1 MTIITS
7 KTNPLIKKVK
17 KLQKKKYRKDSY
29 LIEGWHLFEE
39 AYQAGVQFGPIFI
52 LEEEKQRLP
61 ENLDYQLVSS
71 SILAELADSK
81 TPQGIVAEV
90 KRETLD
96 SPNLSKGKWL
106 YLEEVQDPG
115 NVGTMIRTADAAGFS
130 GVLVSPGTADI
141 YSPKTLR
148 SMQGSHWHLPIYEYS
163 LEELAH
169 ASHAPLLVTSLKD
182 QSQSYLDLPV
192 QDQLILL
199 MGNEGQ
205 GASDLAHKLADQT
218 VHIPMSGQAES
229 LNVAIAAGILL
240 FHFKNS

>member
-7 KTNPLIKKVK
+7 KTNPLIKKLK
-17 KLQKKKYRKDSY
+17 KLTKKKYRKDSY

-39 AYQAGVQFGPIFI
+39 AYQAGASFGPILI
-52 LEEEKQRLP
+52 LEEERHRLP
-61 ENLDYQLVSS
+61 ADVNYQVVSPAV
-71 SILAELADSK
+71 LAEVADSK

-90 KRETLD
+90 QREVQEAPDLTQ
-96 SPNLSKGKWL
+96 GKWL

-115 NVGTMIRTADAAGFS
+115 NVGTMIRTADAAGFT

-148 SMQGSHWHLPIYEYS
+148 SMQGSHWHLPIYEYP
-163 LEELAH
+163 LDQLAQE
-169 ASHAPLLVTSLKD
+169 AHAPLLVTSL
-182 QSQSYLDLPV
+182 QNRSQSYLDLAPLDAV
-192 QDQLILL
+192 ILL

-205 GASDLAHKLADQT
+205 GASEQAHSLADQT
-218 VHIPMSGQAES
+218 VHIPMAGQAES

>member
-17 KLQKKKYRKDSY
+17 KLQKKKHRRDSY

-39 AYQAGVQFGPIFI
+39 AYQAGVTFGPIFVI
-52 LEEEKQRLP
+52 EEELERLP
-61 ENLDYQLVSS
+61 EGLPYQLVSS
-71 SILAELADSK
+71 AILAELADSK

-90 KRETLD
+90 KHEEPPAVD
-96 SPNLSKGKWL
+96 VSQGMWL

-115 NVGTMIRTADAAGFS
+115 NVGTMIRTADAAGFT

-148 SMQGSHWHLPIYEYS
+148 SMQGSHWHLPILEYS
-163 LEELAH
+163 LDDLGQEA
-169 ASHAPLLVTSLKD
+169 HAPLLVTSLKD
-182 QSQSYLDLPV
+182 LSSSYVDLPPFEH
-192 QDQLILL
+192 LILL

-205 GASDLAHKLADQT
+205 GASDLAHQMADRT

-229 LNVAIAAGILL
+229 LNVAIAAGILM
-240 FHFKNS
+240 FHFKNR

>member
-7 KTNPLIKKVK
+7 KTNPLIKKIK

-39 AYQAGVQFGPIFI
+39 AYQAGVEFGTIFI
-52 LEEEKQRLP
+52 LEEEKERLP
-61 ENLDYQLVSS
+61 KGLAYQLVST

-90 KRETLD
+90 KREILERPD
-96 SPNLSKGKWL
+96 LSQGKWL

-115 NVGTMIRTADAAGFS
+115 NVGTMIRTADAAGFT

-163 LEELAH
+163 LDELTKV
-169 ASHAPLLVTSLKD
+169 SHAPLLVTSLKD
-182 QSQSYLDLPV
+182 RSQSYLDLAPME
-192 QDQLILL
+192 QLILL

-205 GASDLAHKLADQT
+205 GASGLAHSLADQT

-240 FHFKNS
+240 FHLKNS